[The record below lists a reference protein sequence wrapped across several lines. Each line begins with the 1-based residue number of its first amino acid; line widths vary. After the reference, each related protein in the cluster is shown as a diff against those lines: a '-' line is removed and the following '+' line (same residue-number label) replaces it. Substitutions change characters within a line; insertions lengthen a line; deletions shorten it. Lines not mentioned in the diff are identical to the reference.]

1 MKNFLLIFLF
11 LISLSSTVSARQIE
25 PSLEERVS
33 DCNVDFGSGNSN
45 RDSINAIRNCILEK
59 SEMTK
64 SIHNQNN
71 QRVIEANEEIVGS
84 QLPMFRGL
92 LIFSVFVTVLLSALG
107 AGIWQKSKSDA
118 SEGVLQGLLATFVAT
133 GVLAGMG
140 WISVI
145 VTTLGNYRLTEF
157 STQLISAS
165 KILAD
170 NDSINKSV
178 VESNISE
185 ITALSNTF
193 TTNVIYS
200 EVCANAY
207 VDSYITTTYPFDFK
221 STDINADINT
231 DDELLSCIEKEK
243 SGFGSFTDRG
253 RTALNHAVK
262 VCSNKIGGVDHDC
275 GRVAFSEDTPTIL
288 KAKFDAMSMTLT
300 ETVNSYSEVLCT
312 EYEKVFFDKAKEVC
326 SEWNGSEFTIKN
338 SSLHKNDVDKLLV
351 QQMSVLNK
359 EIIDGLSE
367 SVDNKDNLSDVYLFS
382 YMDQMYSLFFSDFDE
397 TRILTETTEHLQ
409 SISFRDPK
417 VTLLHNGY
425 ESNPLEP
432 NNTMYVDG
440 INDFN
445 HMMLNGVD
453 KIMSSDAINYE
464 SNKSFLSI
472 LYDPK
477 ELVGSYYGKKYMSD
491 RCTDKGCYEFDVLA
505 FKKLIQNTPELL
517 YTLVGV
523 KYSAA
528 VVEVVGNEKT
538 KTMAMKVGGYTKW
551 LIIGLVA
558 ISLYVLGKFI
568 YGGALSFFIDLI
580 RRNLTLIASAV
591 VIYATKQDID
601 ALKYKCI
608 EFYYSFLLLTNL
620 LISILLTH
628 LFLSVAYD
636 YISAYRLQ
644 QAVLNNS
651 VVDYGASIVWV
662 LVFLISYII
671 ILDFVCRVVDGFVAQ
686 RITTLGHEEDLQK
699 TNFQSVKA
707 NVSKS
712 M

>member
-11 LISLSSTVSARQIE
+11 LISVSLTATARQIE

-145 VTTLGNYRLTEF
+145 VSTLGNYRLTEF

-185 ITALSNTF
+185 ITALSGTF
-193 TTNVIYS
+193 TTNVINS
-200 EVCANAY
+200 EVCATAY
-207 VDSYITTTYPFDFK
+207 VQNYVTANYPYDFK
-221 STDINADINT
+221 SFDIKT

-262 VCSNKIGGVDHDC
+262 ICSNKIEGVDHDC
-275 GRVAFSEDTPTIL
+275 GRVAFAEDTPTIL
-288 KAKFDAMSMTLT
+288 QAKFDGMSMTLA

-312 EYEKVFFDKAKEVC
+312 QYAKVHVKKAEGIC
-326 SEWNGSEFTIKN
+326 SEWNGSEFTLKN
-338 SSLHKNDVDKLLV
+338 SSLHKDDVDKLLV
-351 QQMSVLNK
+351 QQVSVLNK
-359 EIIDGLSE
+359 EIIDGLAQ
-367 SVDNKDNLSDVYLFS
+367 SVENKDNLSNVYLFS
-382 YMDQMYSLFFSDFDE
+382 FMDQMYSLFFSDFDE

-409 SISFRDPK
+409 SVSFREPK

-445 HMMLNGVD
+445 HMLLNGVD
-453 KIMSSDAINYE
+453 KIMSSDAISYE

-528 VVEVVGNEKT
+528 VVQVVGNEKT

-628 LFLSVAYD
+628 LLLSVAYD

-671 ILDFVCRVVDGFVAQ
+671 ILDFVCSVVDGFVAQ
-686 RITTLGHEEDLQK
+686 RITTLGNEEDLQK

>member
-11 LISLSSTVSARQIE
+11 LISLSSTATARTME

-84 QLPMFRGL
+84 QLPIFRGL
-92 LIFSVFVTVLLSALG
+92 LVFSVFVTVILSGLG
-107 AGIWQKSKSDA
+107 FGIWQKSKSDA

-133 GVLAGMG
+133 GVLAGLG

-145 VTTLGNYRLTEF
+145 VSTLGQYRLTEF

-170 NDSINKSV
+170 NETVKKSV
-178 VESNISE
+178 IESNMSE
-185 ITALSNTF
+185 ISALTSSF
-193 TTNVIYS
+193 TTNVIKS
-200 EVCANAY
+200 EVCATGY
-207 VDSYITTTYPFDFK
+207 VQNYVTANYPYDFK
-221 STDINADINT
+221 SFDINS
-231 DDELLSCIEKEK
+231 DDELLSCIDKEK
-243 SGFGSFTDRG
+243 TNFGTFADVG

-262 VCSNKIGGVDHDC
+262 ICSNKIEDLDYDC
-275 GRVAFSEDTPTIL
+275 GKMVFAENAPSIL
-288 KAKFDAMSMTLT
+288 KAKFDAMSMTID

-312 EYEKVFFDKAKEVC
+312 EYAKVQVHKAEGIC
-326 SEWNGSEFTIKN
+326 SEWNGAEFTLKN
-338 SSLHKNDVDKLLV
+338 STLHKNDVDKLLI
-351 QQMSVLNK
+351 QQVSVLNK
-359 EIIDGLSE
+359 EIIDGLAE
-367 SVDNKDNLSDVYLFS
+367 SVENKDNLSDVYLFS

-397 TRILTETTEHLQ
+397 TRVLTETSEHLK
-409 SISFRDPK
+409 SISFREPK

-425 ESNPLEP
+425 ESNPLKP
-432 NNTMYVDG
+432 NNSMYVDG
-440 INDFN
+440 LADFN
-445 HMMLNGVD
+445 HMLLNSVD
-453 KIMSSDAINYE
+453 KIMSSDAISYE
-464 SNKSFLSI
+464 ANKTFLSI

-491 RCTDKGCYEFDVLA
+491 RCTEKGCYEFDVLA
-505 FKKLIQNTPELL
+505 FKKLVQNTPELL

-528 VVEVVGNEKT
+528 FVELMGDTRSK
-538 KTMAMKVGGYTKW
+538 MLAMKVSGFTKW
-551 LIIGLVA
+551 LIIGLLA
-558 ISLYVLGKFI
+558 INLYVLVKFI
-568 YGGALSFFIDLI
+568 FGGALSFFIDLI

-591 VIYATKQDID
+591 VIYATKRDID
-601 ALKYKCI
+601 SLKYKCI
-608 EFYYSFLLLTNL
+608 EFYYSFLILTNL

-628 LFLSVAYD
+628 LLLSVTYD
-636 YISAYRLQ
+636 YISEYRLQ
-644 QAVLNNS
+644 QSVLNNS
-651 VVDYGASIVWV
+651 VVDYGFSIVWV
-662 LVFLISYII
+662 LVFLISFIV

-686 RITTLGHEEDLQK
+686 RITKLGNEEELSN